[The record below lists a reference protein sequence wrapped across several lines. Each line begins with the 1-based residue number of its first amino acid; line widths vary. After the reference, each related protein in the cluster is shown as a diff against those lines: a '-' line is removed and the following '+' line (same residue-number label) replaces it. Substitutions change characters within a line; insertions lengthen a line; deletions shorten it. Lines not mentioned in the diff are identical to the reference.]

1 MSNEQTPAVPPTQNS
16 GNPNPAPHQP
26 QASSPGESS
35 GPQGQQGGQGQ
46 QFLPGQQGYSGPR
59 QGGGGGGGQQRHF
72 GGRGGGGHNQHR
84 HGGGHSQGRHGGGGG
99 GGGNGV
105 GRQFTGPQGGNQGGP
120 PPPQG
125 EPVIMEGWLEISEKG
140 FGFLRSA
147 KGNFSPKP
155 TDVFLTPDS
164 IKRLS
169 LREGCQVKCSVN
181 PPHRGSSPQMR
192 EIIEVNT
199 RSYQDYLHSMRFENL
214 TTIDPIEKFLL
225 ETTPDLLETRI
236 IDLVT
241 PIGKGTRG
249 LIVAPPR
256 TGKTTIL
263 KQICNAITTNHPE
276 VHVMVL
282 LIDERPEEVT
292 DFQRSVKA
300 EVVASSNDQDLETHV
315 RLSRFMIERCRRMV
329 EAGKDVFVLL
339 DSITRVARAYN
350 SVHGGSGRT
359 MTGGV
364 DARALEIPRKMFA
377 AARKVEEGGSLTIL
391 ATALVDTGSRMDEL
405 IFQEFKGTGN
415 MELILDRKLSERRLY
430 PAIDIPKSGTRKE
443 EKLFLPNQLD
453 AIRKLRRMMTD
464 LQPVEAMET
473 LIAALKKHKTNAE
486 LLGKLS

>member
-1 MSNEQTPAVPPTQNS
+1 MEPGS
-16 GNPNPAPHQP
+16 G
-26 QASSPGESS
+26 
-35 GPQGQQGGQGQ
+35 
-46 QFLPGQQGYSGPR
+46 Y
-59 QGGGGGGGQQRHF
+59 
-72 GGRGGGGHNQHR
+72 
-84 HGGGHSQGRHGGGGG
+84 
-99 GGGNGV
+99 
-105 GRQFTGPQGGNQGGP
+105 
-120 PPPQG
+120 
-125 EPVIMEGWLEISEKG
+125 LEISEKG

-147 KGNFSPKP
+147 QHHFQPKP
-155 TDVFLTPDS
+155 TDIFVTPDT
-164 IKRLS
+164 IKRS
-169 LREGCQVKCSVN
+169 FLREGCLVEGVTQ
-181 PPHRGSSPQMR
+181 PPHRGTSPQLK
-192 EIIEVNT
+192 EVMKVNEMAFN
-199 RSYQDYLHSMRFENL
+199 DYIKSVRFENL
-214 TTIDPIEKFLL
+214 TTIDPIEKFRL
-225 ETTPDLLETRI
+225 ETTPEILETRI

-263 KQICNAITTNHPE
+263 KQIANAVTTNHPE
-276 VHVMVL
+276 VHVLVL

-315 RLSRFMIERCRRMV
+315 RLSRFMIERCRRIV
-329 EAGKDVFVLL
+329 ESGKDVMVLL

-377 AARKVEEGGSLTIL
+377 AARKIEEGGSMTII

-415 MELILDRKLSERRLY
+415 MELILERKLAERRLY

-443 EKLFLPNQLD
+443 EKLFAGKNLE
-453 AIRKLRRMMTD
+453 AIRKLRRMMVD
-464 LQPVEAMET
+464 LNPVEAMET
-473 LIAALKKHKTNAE
+473 LLAALKKHKTNDE
-486 LLGKLS
+486 LLAKIL